1 MKEKEF
7 QDLID
12 QSLNETISEVEM
24 KVLEERML
32 QDPKA
37 RIHYLNSVGLHASLR
52 RRFSSQQDADGTIL
66 FSGHS
71 IFTRKTVW
79 AIAACLVL
87 FFGLLIFQTFNRPFA
102 EVAHVIGA
110 YRADGIIYKTGEK
123 VEPGIL
129 SLTRGLLRLD
139 FSNGARVTVEGPA
152 ELEVFDE
159 DRVLLHKGLVT
170 ATIPESAVGFV
181 VDTVA
186 AHVVD
191 LGTSF
196 GVSVSDNGQTEVC
209 VFDGEVEVSLPRVA
223 GAEEVTHLVREG
235 ESISA
240 SVYSS
245 ALNPASS
252 KLYENKI
259 LLFENALPVNY
270 GVLQTTGSMRFV
282 SPGPDFHPGNFK
294 DNEHI
299 VVFPEKRGFLSN
311 ESIRVDMIDPGEY
324 EKSHYDEKPTLVP
337 RRAMTSYLLQLDAY
351 PEGENPNRRRSVI
364 GQITFANPIVGV
376 ITEDRLLN
384 QSEVVFGIPGA
395 DYPSARTI
403 EPRPEG
409 DERKGFDKLILTADR
424 HSLILELRE
433 NPGHLDQVRVLVESH

>member
-1 MKEKEF
+1 MKDKEF
-7 QDLID
+7 QELID
-12 QSLNETISEVEM
+12 QSLNETISEVGM
-24 KVLEERML
+24 KALEERML
-32 QDPKA
+32 QDPQA

-52 RRFSSQQDADGTIL
+52 RRFSSQQEEEGPIL
-66 FSGHS
+66 FPGQS

-79 AIAACLVL
+79 AVAACLVL
-87 FFGLLIFQTFNRPFA
+87 FFGLLIFQVSNRPFA

-110 YRADGIIYKTGEK
+110 YRADGVTYKTGET

-139 FSNGARVTVEGPA
+139 FSNGARVTVQGPA
-152 ELEVFDE
+152 ELEVFDQ

-196 GVSVSDNGQTEVC
+196 GVSVSENGQTEVC
-209 VFDGEVEVSLPRVA
+209 VFDGEVEVSLPREA
-223 GAEEVTHLVREG
+223 GLEEVSHLVREG

-240 SVYSS
+240 RVNSSVIDSVS
-245 ALNPASS
+245 
-252 KLYENKI
+252 YETSQ
-259 LLFENALPVNY
+259 FENALPVNY

-282 SPGPDFHPGNFK
+282 SPGPDFHPGNYK

-299 VVFPEKRGFLSN
+299 VVFPEKRGFLSS
-311 ESIRVDMIDPGEY
+311 ESMRVDMIDPGEY
-324 EKSHYDEKPTLVP
+324 EKSHYEEKPTLVP
-337 RRAMTSYLLQLDAY
+337 HRAMTSYLLQLDAY

-364 GQITFANPIVGV
+364 GQITFAKPIVGV

-384 QSEVVFGIPGA
+384 ESEVVFGIPGA

-433 NPGHLDQVRVLVESH
+433 NPGHLDQVRVLVEAQ

>member
-1 MKEKEF
+1 MKDKEF

-12 QSLNETISEVEM
+12 QSLNETISEVDM
-24 KVLEERML
+24 KALEERMI
-32 QDPKA
+32 QDPQA

-52 RRFSSQQDADGTIL
+52 RRFSSSQEEEGTIL
-66 FSGHS
+66 FPGQS

-79 AIAACLVL
+79 AVAACLVL
-87 FFGLLIFQTFNRPFA
+87 FFGLLIFQVSNRPFA

-110 YRADGIIYKTGEK
+110 YRADGVTYKTGET

-129 SLTRGLLRLD
+129 SLSRGLLRLD

-152 ELEVFDE
+152 ELEVFDQ

-170 ATIPESAVGFV
+170 ATIPESAVGFM

-196 GVSVSDNGQTEVC
+196 GVSVSENGQTEVC
-209 VFDGEVEVSLPRVA
+209 VFDGEVEVSLPREA
-223 GAEEVTHLVREG
+223 GLDEVSHLVREG

-240 SVYSS
+240 HVNSSVIDSVS
-245 ALNPASS
+245 
-252 KLYENKI
+252 YETSQ
-259 LLFENALPVNY
+259 FENALPVNY

-282 SPGPDFHPGNFK
+282 SPGPDFHPGNYK

-311 ESIRVDMIDPGEY
+311 ESMRVDMIDPGEY
-324 EKSHYDEKPTLVP
+324 EKSDYDEKPTLVP
-337 RRAMTSYLLQLDAY
+337 HRAMTSYLLQLDAY

-403 EPRPEG
+403 EPRPKG

-433 NPGHLDQVRVLVESH
+433 NPGHLDQVRVLVEAQ

>member
-1 MKEKEF
+1 MKDKEF

-12 QSLNETISEVEM
+12 QSLNETISEVDL
-24 KVLEERML
+24 KALEERML

-37 RIHYLNSVGLHASLR
+37 RIHYLNLVGLHASLR
-52 RRFSSQQDADGTIL
+52 RRFSTQQEGNGTIP
-66 FSGHS
+66 FPRKS

-87 FFGLLIFQTFNRPFA
+87 FFGMLVLQISNRPFA

-110 YRADGIIYKTGEK
+110 YRADGVIYKTGET
-123 VEPGIL
+123 VESGIL

-139 FSNGARVTVEGPA
+139 FSNGARVTVQGPA

-159 DRVLLHKGLVT
+159 NRILLHQGLVT
-170 ATIPESAVGFV
+170 ATIPKSAVGFV

-196 GVSVSDNGQTEVC
+196 GVSVSENGHTEVC
-209 VFDGEVEVSLPRVA
+209 VFDGEVEVSLPSGDGA
-223 GAEEVTHLVREG
+223 GEDPHLVREG
-235 ESISA
+235 EAICA
-240 SVYSS
+240 SVDSS
-245 ALNPASS
+245 EIDSVS
-252 KLYENKI
+252 YETSQ
-259 LLFENALPVNY
+259 FENALPVNY

-282 SPGPDFHPGNFK
+282 SPGPDFHPGNYK

-299 VVFPEKRGFLSN
+299 VVFPEKKGFLSN

-324 EKSHYDEKPTLVP
+324 EKANYDEKPTLVP
-337 RRAMTSYLLQLDAY
+337 HRAMTSYLLQLDAY

-384 QSEVVFGIPGA
+384 QSEEVFGIPGV

-403 EPRPEG
+403 EPRPKG
-409 DERKGFDKLILTADR
+409 DEREGFDKLILTADR

-433 NPGHLDQVRVLVESH
+433 NPGHLDQVRVLVEAQ

>member
-1 MKEKEF
+1 MKDKEF

-12 QSLNETISEVEM
+12 QSLNETISEVDM
-24 KVLEERML
+24 KALEERML
-32 QDPKA
+32 QDSQS

-52 RRFSSQQDADGTIL
+52 RRFSSQQEEEGTIL
-66 FSGHS
+66 FPGQS

-79 AIAACLVL
+79 AVAACLVL
-87 FFGLLIFQTFNRPFA
+87 FFWLLIFQVSNRPFA

-110 YRADGIIYKTGEK
+110 YRADGVTYKTGET

-129 SLTRGLLRLD
+129 SLSRGLLRLD
-139 FSNGARVTVEGPA
+139 FSNGARVTVQGPA
-152 ELEVFDE
+152 ELEVFDQG
-159 DRVLLHKGLVT
+159 RVLLHKGLVT

-196 GVSVSDNGQTEVC
+196 GVSVSENGQTEVC
-209 VFDGEVEVSLPRVA
+209 VFDGEVEVSLPREE
-223 GAEEVTHLVREG
+223 GAAEVSHLVREG

-240 SVYSS
+240 RVNSSVIDSVS
-245 ALNPASS
+245 
-252 KLYENKI
+252 YETSQ
-259 LLFENALPVNY
+259 FENALPVNY

-282 SPGPDFHPGNFK
+282 SPGPDFHPGNYK

-311 ESIRVDMIDPGEY
+311 ESMRVDMIDPGEY
-324 EKSHYDEKPTLVP
+324 EKSDYDEKPTLVP
-337 RRAMTSYLLQLDAY
+337 HRAMTSYLLQLDAY

-384 QSEVVFGIPGA
+384 QSEVVFGITGA

-403 EPRPEG
+403 EPRPKG

-433 NPGHLDQVRVLVESH
+433 NPGHLDQVRVLVEAQ

>member
-1 MKEKEF
+1 
-7 QDLID
+7 
-12 QSLNETISEVEM
+12 
-24 KVLEERML
+24 
-32 QDPKA
+32 
-37 RIHYLNSVGLHASLR
+37 
-52 RRFSSQQDADGTIL
+52 
-66 FSGHS
+66 
-71 IFTRKTVW
+71 
-79 AIAACLVL
+79 
-87 FFGLLIFQTFNRPFA
+87 
-102 EVAHVIGA
+102 
-110 YRADGIIYKTGEK
+110 
-123 VEPGIL
+123 
-129 SLTRGLLRLD
+129 
-139 FSNGARVTVEGPA
+139 VEGPA
-152 ELEVFDE
+152 ELEVFDQ

-170 ATIPESAVGFV
+170 ATIPESAVGFM

-196 GVSVSDNGQTEVC
+196 GVSVSENGQTEVC
-209 VFDGEVEVSLPRVA
+209 VFDGEVEVSLPREA
-223 GAEEVTHLVREG
+223 GLDEVSHLVREG

-240 SVYSS
+240 HVNSSVIDSVS
-245 ALNPASS
+245 
-252 KLYENKI
+252 YETSQ
-259 LLFENALPVNY
+259 FENALPVNY

-282 SPGPDFHPGNFK
+282 SPGPDFHPGNYK

-311 ESIRVDMIDPGEY
+311 ESMRVDMIDPGEY
-324 EKSHYDEKPTLVP
+324 EKSDYDEKPTLVP
-337 RRAMTSYLLQLDAY
+337 HRAMTSYLLQLDAY

-403 EPRPEG
+403 EPRPKG

-433 NPGHLDQVRVLVESH
+433 NPGHLDQVRVLVEAQ

>member
-1 MKEKEF
+1 MKDKEF

-12 QSLNETISEVEM
+12 QSLNETISKVDM
-24 KVLEERML
+24 KSLEERML
-32 QDPKA
+32 QDPQA

-52 RRFSSQQDADGTIL
+52 RRFSSQQEEEGTIL
-66 FSGHS
+66 FPGQS

-79 AIAACLVL
+79 AVAACLVL
-87 FFGLLIFQTFNRPFA
+87 SFGLLIFQVSNRPFA

-110 YRADGIIYKTGEK
+110 YRADGVTYKTGET

-129 SLTRGLLRLD
+129 SLSRGLLRLD
-139 FSNGARVTVEGPA
+139 FSNGARVTVQGPA
-152 ELEVFDE
+152 ELEVFDQ

-196 GVSVSDNGQTEVC
+196 GVSVSENGLTEVC
-209 VFDGEVEVSLPRVA
+209 VFDGEVEVSLPREA
-223 GAEEVTHLVREG
+223 GAEGVSHLVREG

-240 SVYSS
+240 RVNSSVIDSVS
-245 ALNPASS
+245 
-252 KLYENKI
+252 YETSQ
-259 LLFENALPVNY
+259 FENALPVNY

-282 SPGPDFHPGNFK
+282 SPGPDFHPGNYK

-311 ESIRVDMIDPGEY
+311 ESMRVDMIDPGEY
-324 EKSHYDEKPTLVP
+324 EKSHYEEKPTLVP
-337 RRAMTSYLLQLDAY
+337 HRAMTSYLLQLDAY

-364 GQITFANPIVGV
+364 GQITFAKPIVGV

-384 QSEVVFGIPGA
+384 ESEVVFGIPGA

-433 NPGHLDQVRVLVESH
+433 NPGHLDQVRVLVEAQ

>member
-1 MKEKEF
+1 MKDKEF
-7 QDLID
+7 QELID
-12 QSLNETISEVEM
+12 QSLNETISEVDM
-24 KVLEERML
+24 KALEKRML
-32 QDPKA
+32 QDPQA
-37 RIHYLNSVGLHASLR
+37 RIHYLSSVGLHASLR
-52 RRFSSQQDADGTIL
+52 RRFSSQQEEEGPIL
-66 FSGHS
+66 FPGQS

-79 AIAACLVL
+79 AVAACLVL
-87 FFGLLIFQTFNRPFA
+87 FFGLLIFQVSNRPFA

-110 YRADGIIYKTGEK
+110 YRADGVTYKTGET

-139 FSNGARVTVEGPA
+139 FSNGARVTVQGPA
-152 ELEVFDE
+152 ELEVFDQ

-196 GVSVSDNGQTEVC
+196 GVSVSENGQTEVC
-209 VFDGEVEVSLPRVA
+209 VFDGEVEVSLPREA
-223 GAEEVTHLVREG
+223 GLEEVSHLVREG

-240 SVYSS
+240 RVNSSVIDSVS
-245 ALNPASS
+245 
-252 KLYENKI
+252 YETSQ
-259 LLFENALPVNY
+259 FENALPVNY

-282 SPGPDFHPGNFK
+282 SPGPDFHPGNYK

-311 ESIRVDMIDPGEY
+311 ESMRVDMIDPGEY
-324 EKSHYDEKPTLVP
+324 EKSHYEEKPTLVP
-337 RRAMTSYLLQLDAY
+337 HRAMTSYLLQLDAY

-384 QSEVVFGIPGA
+384 ESEVVFGISGA

-433 NPGHLDQVRVLVESH
+433 NPGHLDQVRVLVEAQ

>member
-1 MKEKEF
+1 MKA
-7 QDLID
+7 
-12 QSLNETISEVEM
+12 
-24 KVLEERML
+24 LEERMI
-32 QDPKA
+32 QDPQA

-52 RRFSSQQDADGTIL
+52 RRFSSSQEEEGTIL
-66 FSGHS
+66 FPGQS

-79 AIAACLVL
+79 AVAACLVL
-87 FFGLLIFQTFNRPFA
+87 FFGLLIFQVSNRPFA

-110 YRADGIIYKTGEK
+110 YRADGVTYKTGET

-129 SLTRGLLRLD
+129 SLSRGLLRLD

-152 ELEVFDE
+152 ELEVFDQ

-170 ATIPESAVGFV
+170 ATIPESAVGFM

-196 GVSVSDNGQTEVC
+196 GVSVSENGQTEVC
-209 VFDGEVEVSLPRVA
+209 VFDGEVEVSLPREA
-223 GAEEVTHLVREG
+223 GLDEVSHLVREG

-240 SVYSS
+240 HVNSSVIDSVS
-245 ALNPASS
+245 
-252 KLYENKI
+252 YETSQ
-259 LLFENALPVNY
+259 FENALPVNY

-282 SPGPDFHPGNFK
+282 SPGPDFHPGNYK

-311 ESIRVDMIDPGEY
+311 ESMRVDMIDPGEY
-324 EKSHYDEKPTLVP
+324 EKSDYDEKPTLVP
-337 RRAMTSYLLQLDAY
+337 HRAMTSYLLQLDAY

-433 NPGHLDQVRVLVESH
+433 NPGHLDQVRVLVEAQ

>member
-1 MKEKEF
+1 MKDKEL

-12 QSLNETISEVEM
+12 QSLNETISEVDM
-24 KVLEERML
+24 KALEERML
-32 QDPKA
+32 QDPSA
-37 RIHYLNSVGLHASLR
+37 RIHYLNSVGLACFFKSVDFQVSRRMMKRFFLPGKAFFSVRQFGRLR
-52 RRFSSQQDADGTIL
+52 PAWFCFL
-66 FSGHS
+66 
-71 IFTRKTVW
+71 
-79 AIAACLVL
+79 ACL
-87 FFGLLIFQTFNRPFA
+87 FFRPSIVHLLRL
-102 EVAHVIGA
+102 AHVIGA
-110 YRADGIIYKTGEK
+110 YRANGIIYKTGET
-123 VEPGIL
+123 VEPGML

-152 ELEVFDE
+152 ELEVFDQ

-196 GVSVSDNGQTEVC
+196 GVSVSNNGQTEVC
-209 VFDGEVEVSLPRVA
+209 VFDGEVEVSLPRSA
-223 GAEEVTHLVREG
+223 GAEEVSHLVREG

-240 SVYSS
+240 RVNSSVIDSVS
-245 ALNPASS
+245 
-252 KLYENKI
+252 YETSQ
-259 LLFENALPVNY
+259 FEKALPVNY

-282 SPGPDFHPGNFK
+282 SPGPDFHPGNYK

-337 RRAMTSYLLQLDAY
+337 HRAMTSYLLQLDAY
-351 PEGENPNRRRSVI
+351 PEGENPNRRRSVV

-403 EPRPEG
+403 EPQSGR
-409 DERKGFDKLILTADR
+409 RRKKGF
-424 HSLILELRE
+424 
-433 NPGHLDQVRVLVESH
+433 

>member
-1 MKEKEF
+1 MKDKEF

-12 QSLNETISEVEM
+12 QSLNETISEVDL
-24 KVLEERML
+24 KALEERML

-37 RIHYLNSVGLHASLR
+37 RIHYLNLVGLHASLR
-52 RRFSSQQDADGTIL
+52 RRFSTQQEGNGTIP
-66 FSGHS
+66 FPRKS

-87 FFGLLIFQTFNRPFA
+87 FFGMLVLQISNRPFA

-110 YRADGIIYKTGEK
+110 YRADGVIYKTGET
-123 VEPGIL
+123 VESGIL

-139 FSNGARVTVEGPA
+139 FSNGARVTVQGPA

-159 DRVLLHKGLVT
+159 NRILLHQGLVT
-170 ATIPESAVGFV
+170 ATIPKSAVGFV

-196 GVSVSDNGQTEVC
+196 GVSVSENGHTEVC
-209 VFDGEVEVSLPRVA
+209 VFDGEVEVSLPGGDGA
-223 GAEEVTHLVREG
+223 GEDPHLVREG
-235 ESISA
+235 EAICA
-240 SVYSS
+240 SVDSS
-245 ALNPASS
+245 EIDSVS
-252 KLYENKI
+252 YETSQ
-259 LLFENALPVNY
+259 FENALPVNY

-282 SPGPDFHPGNFK
+282 SPGPDFHPGNYK

-299 VVFPEKRGFLSN
+299 VVFPEKKGFLSN

-324 EKSHYDEKPTLVP
+324 EKANYDEKPTLVP
-337 RRAMTSYLLQLDAY
+337 HRAMTSYLLQLDAY

-384 QSEVVFGIPGA
+384 QSEEVFGIPGV

-403 EPRPEG
+403 EPRPKG
-409 DERKGFDKLILTADR
+409 DEREGFDKLILTADR

-433 NPGHLDQVRVLVESH
+433 NPGHLDQVRVLVEAQ

>member
-1 MKEKEF
+1 MKDKEF
-7 QDLID
+7 QELID
-12 QSLNETISEVEM
+12 QSLNETISEVDM
-24 KVLEERML
+24 KSLEERML
-32 QDPKA
+32 QDPQA

-52 RRFSSQQDADGTIL
+52 RRFSSQQEEEGTIL
-66 FSGHS
+66 FPGQS

-79 AIAACLVL
+79 AVAACLVL
-87 FFGLLIFQTFNRPFA
+87 SFGLLIFQVSNRPFA

-110 YRADGIIYKTGEK
+110 YRADGVTYKTGET

-129 SLTRGLLRLD
+129 SLSRGLLRLD
-139 FSNGARVTVEGPA
+139 FSNGARVTVQGPA
-152 ELEVFDE
+152 ELEVFDQ

-196 GVSVSDNGQTEVC
+196 GVSVSENGQTEVC
-209 VFDGEVEVSLPRVA
+209 VFDGEVEVSLPREA
-223 GAEEVTHLVREG
+223 GLEEVSHLVREG

-240 SVYSS
+240 RVNSSVIDSVS
-245 ALNPASS
+245 
-252 KLYENKI
+252 YETSQ
-259 LLFENALPVNY
+259 FENALPVNY

-282 SPGPDFHPGNFK
+282 SPGPDFHPGNYK

-299 VVFPEKRGFLSN
+299 VVFPEKRGFLSS
-311 ESIRVDMIDPGEY
+311 ESMRVDMIDPGEY
-324 EKSHYDEKPTLVP
+324 EKSHYEEKPTLVP
-337 RRAMTSYLLQLDAY
+337 HRAMTSYLLQLDAY

-364 GQITFANPIVGV
+364 GQITFAKPIVGV

-384 QSEVVFGIPGA
+384 ESEVVFGIPGA

-433 NPGHLDQVRVLVESH
+433 NPGHLDQVRVLVEAQ

>member
-1 MKEKEF
+1 MKDKEF

-12 QSLNETISEVEM
+12 QSLNETISKVDM
-24 KVLEERML
+24 KSLEERML
-32 QDPKA
+32 QDPQA

-52 RRFSSQQDADGTIL
+52 RRFSSQQEEEGTIL
-66 FSGHS
+66 FPGQS
-71 IFTRKTVW
+71 IFTRKTMWVV
-79 AIAACLVL
+79 AACLVL
-87 FFGLLIFQTFNRPFA
+87 FFGLLIFQVSNRPFA

-110 YRADGIIYKTGEK
+110 YRADGVTYKTGET

-129 SLTRGLLRLD
+129 SLSRGLLRLD
-139 FSNGARVTVEGPA
+139 FSNGARVTVQGPA
-152 ELEVFDE
+152 ELEVFDQ

-196 GVSVSDNGQTEVC
+196 GVSVSENGQTEVC
-209 VFDGEVEVSLPRVA
+209 VFDGEVEVSLPREA
-223 GAEEVTHLVREG
+223 GLEEVSHLVREG

-240 SVYSS
+240 RVNSSVIDSVS
-245 ALNPASS
+245 
-252 KLYENKI
+252 YETSQ
-259 LLFENALPVNY
+259 FENALPVNY

-282 SPGPDFHPGNFK
+282 SPGPDFHPGNYK

-311 ESIRVDMIDPGEY
+311 ESMRVDMIDPGEY
-324 EKSHYDEKPTLVP
+324 EKSHYEEKPTLVP
-337 RRAMTSYLLQLDAY
+337 HRAMTSYLLQLDAY

-364 GQITFANPIVGV
+364 GQITFAKPIVGV

-384 QSEVVFGIPGA
+384 ESEVVFGIPGA

-433 NPGHLDQVRVLVESH
+433 NPGHLDQVRVLVEAQ

>member
-1 MKEKEF
+1 MKEQEF

-12 QSLNETISEVEM
+12 QSLNETISEVDM
-24 KVLEERML
+24 QALEERML
-32 QDPKA
+32 QDPQA

-52 RRFSSQQDADGTIL
+52 RRFSSQQEEEGTIL
-66 FSGHS
+66 FPGQS

-79 AIAACLVL
+79 AVAACLVL
-87 FFGLLIFQTFNRPFA
+87 SFGLLIFQVSNRPFA

-110 YRADGIIYKTGEK
+110 YRADGVTYKTGET

-129 SLTRGLLRLD
+129 SLSRGLLRLD
-139 FSNGARVTVEGPA
+139 FSNGARVTVQGPA
-152 ELEVFDE
+152 ELEVFDQ

-196 GVSVSDNGQTEVC
+196 GVSVSENGQTEVC
-209 VFDGEVEVSLPRVA
+209 VFDGEVEVSLPREA
-223 GAEEVTHLVREG
+223 GLEEVSHLVREG

-240 SVYSS
+240 RVNSSVIDSVS
-245 ALNPASS
+245 
-252 KLYENKI
+252 YETSQ
-259 LLFENALPVNY
+259 FENALPVNY

-282 SPGPDFHPGNFK
+282 SPGPDFHPGNYK

-311 ESIRVDMIDPGEY
+311 ESMRVDMIDPGEY
-324 EKSHYDEKPTLVP
+324 EKSHYEEKPTLVP
-337 RRAMTSYLLQLDAY
+337 HRAMTSYLLQLDAY

-384 QSEVVFGIPGA
+384 ESEVVFGIPGA

-433 NPGHLDQVRVLVESH
+433 NPGHLDQVRVLVEAQ

>member
-1 MKEKEF
+1 MKDKEF
-7 QDLID
+7 QNLID
-12 QSLNETISEVEM
+12 QSLNETISEVDM
-24 KVLEERML
+24 KALEERML
-32 QDPKA
+32 QDPHA

-52 RRFSSQQDADGTIL
+52 RRFSSQQEEEGTIL
-66 FSGHS
+66 FPGQS
-71 IFTRKTVW
+71 IFTRKTMW
-79 AIAACLVL
+79 AVAACLVL
-87 FFGLLIFQTFNRPFA
+87 FFGLLIFQVSNRSFA

-110 YRADGIIYKTGEK
+110 YRADGVTYKTGEI

-129 SLTRGLLRLD
+129 SLSRGLLRLD
-139 FSNGARVTVEGPA
+139 FSNGARVTVQGPA
-152 ELEVFDE
+152 ELEVFDQ

-196 GVSVSDNGQTEVC
+196 GVSVSENGQTEVC
-209 VFDGEVEVSLPRVA
+209 VFDGEVEVSLPREE
-223 GAEEVTHLVREG
+223 GAAEVSHLVREG

-240 SVYSS
+240 RINSSVIDSVS
-245 ALNPASS
+245 
-252 KLYENKI
+252 YETSQ
-259 LLFENALPVNY
+259 FENALPVNY

-282 SPGPDFHPGNFK
+282 SPGPDFHPGNYK

-311 ESIRVDMIDPGEY
+311 ESMRVDMIDPGEY
-324 EKSHYDEKPTLVP
+324 EKSDYDEKPTLVP
-337 RRAMTSYLLQLDAY
+337 HRAMTSYLLQLDAY

-433 NPGHLDQVRVLVESH
+433 NPGHLDQVRVLVEAQ

>member
-1 MKEKEF
+1 MKNKEF

-12 QSLNETISEVEM
+12 QSLNETISEVDM
-24 KVLEERML
+24 KALEERML

-37 RIHYLNSVGLHASLR
+37 RIHYLNSVGLHASLK
-52 RRFSSQQDADGTIL
+52 RRFSSQHEEDGTIL
-66 FSGHS
+66 FPGQS

-87 FFGLLIFQTFNRPFA
+87 FFGMLIFQLSNRPFA

-110 YRADGIIYKTGEK
+110 YRADGATYKTGEK

-139 FSNGARVTVEGPA
+139 FSNGARVTVQGPA
-152 ELEVFDE
+152 ELEVLDQ

-186 AHVVD
+186 AHVAD

-196 GVSVSDNGQTEVC
+196 GVSVNENGQTEVC
-209 VFDGEVEVSLPRVA
+209 VFDGEVEVSLPREA
-223 GAEEVTHLVREG
+223 GAEEVSHLVREG

-240 SVYSS
+240 RVNSSVIDSVS
-245 ALNPASS
+245 
-252 KLYENKI
+252 YETSQ
-259 LLFENALPVNY
+259 FENALPVNY

-282 SPGPDFHPGNFK
+282 SPGPDFHPGNYK

-311 ESIRVDMIDPGEY
+311 ESMRVDMIDPGEY

-364 GQITFANPIVGV
+364 GQITFAKPIVGV

-433 NPGHLDQVRVLVESH
+433 NPGHLDQVRVLVEAQ

>member
-1 MKEKEF
+1 MKDKEF

-12 QSLNETISEVEM
+12 QSLNETISKVDM
-24 KVLEERML
+24 KALEERML
-32 QDPKA
+32 QDPQA

-52 RRFSSQQDADGTIL
+52 RRFSSQQEEEGTIL
-66 FSGHS
+66 FPGQS

-79 AIAACLVL
+79 AVAACLVL
-87 FFGLLIFQTFNRPFA
+87 SFGLLIFQVSNRPFA

-110 YRADGIIYKTGEK
+110 YRADGVTYKTGET

-139 FSNGARVTVEGPA
+139 FSNGARVTVQGPA
-152 ELEVFDE
+152 ELEVFDQ

-196 GVSVSDNGQTEVC
+196 GVSVSENGQTEVC
-209 VFDGEVEVSLPRVA
+209 VFDGEVEVSLPREA
-223 GAEEVTHLVREG
+223 GVDEVSHLVREG

-240 SVYSS
+240 RVNSSVIDSVS
-245 ALNPASS
+245 
-252 KLYENKI
+252 YETSQ
-259 LLFENALPVNY
+259 FENALPVNY

-282 SPGPDFHPGNFK
+282 SPGPDFHPGNYK

-299 VVFPEKRGFLSN
+299 VVFPEKRGFLSS
-311 ESIRVDMIDPGEY
+311 ESMRVDMIDPGEY
-324 EKSHYDEKPTLVP
+324 EKSHYEEKPTLVP
-337 RRAMTSYLLQLDAY
+337 HRAMTSYLLQLDAY

-364 GQITFANPIVGV
+364 GQITFAKPIVGV

-384 QSEVVFGIPGA
+384 ESEVVFGIPGA

-433 NPGHLDQVRVLVESH
+433 NPGHLDQVRVLVEAQ

>member
-1 MKEKEF
+1 MKDKEF

-12 QSLNETISEVEM
+12 QSLNETISKVDM
-24 KVLEERML
+24 KSLEERML
-32 QDPKA
+32 QDPQA

-52 RRFSSQQDADGTIL
+52 RRFSSQQEEEGTIL
-66 FSGHS
+66 FPGQS

-79 AIAACLVL
+79 AVAACLVL
-87 FFGLLIFQTFNRPFA
+87 FFGLLVFQVSNRPFA

-110 YRADGIIYKTGEK
+110 YRADGVTYKTGET

-129 SLTRGLLRLD
+129 SLSRGLLRLD
-139 FSNGARVTVEGPA
+139 FSNGARVTVQGPA
-152 ELEVFDE
+152 ELEVFDQ

-196 GVSVSDNGQTEVC
+196 GVSVSENGQTEVC
-209 VFDGEVEVSLPRVA
+209 VFDGEVEVSLPRKA
-223 GAEEVTHLVREG
+223 GLEEVSHLVREG

-240 SVYSS
+240 RVNSSVIDSVS
-245 ALNPASS
+245 
-252 KLYENKI
+252 YETSQ
-259 LLFENALPVNY
+259 FENALPVNY

-282 SPGPDFHPGNFK
+282 SPGPDFHPGNYK

-311 ESIRVDMIDPGEY
+311 ESMRVDMIDPGEY
-324 EKSHYDEKPTLVP
+324 EKSHYEEKPTLVP
-337 RRAMTSYLLQLDAY
+337 HRAMTSYLLQLDAY

-364 GQITFANPIVGV
+364 GQITFAKPIVGV

-384 QSEVVFGIPGA
+384 ESEVVFGIPGA

-433 NPGHLDQVRVLVESH
+433 NPGHLDQVRVLVEAQ

>member
-1 MKEKEF
+1 MKDKEF
-7 QDLID
+7 QELID
-12 QSLNETISEVEM
+12 QSLNETISEVDM
-24 KVLEERML
+24 KALEERML
-32 QDPKA
+32 QDPQA

-52 RRFSSQQDADGTIL
+52 RRFSSQQEEEGTIL
-66 FSGHS
+66 FPGQS
-71 IFTRKTVW
+71 IFTRKTMWVV
-79 AIAACLVL
+79 AACLVL
-87 FFGLLIFQTFNRPFA
+87 FFGLLIFQVSNRPFA

-110 YRADGIIYKTGEK
+110 YRADGVTYKTGET

-129 SLTRGLLRLD
+129 SLSRGLLRLD
-139 FSNGARVTVEGPA
+139 FSNGARVTVQGPA
-152 ELEVFDE
+152 ELEVFDQ

-196 GVSVSDNGQTEVC
+196 GVSVSENGQTEVC
-209 VFDGEVEVSLPRVA
+209 VFDGEVEVSLPREA
-223 GAEEVTHLVREG
+223 GVEEVSHLVREG

-240 SVYSS
+240 RVNSSVIDSVS
-245 ALNPASS
+245 
-252 KLYENKI
+252 YETSQ
-259 LLFENALPVNY
+259 FENALPVNY

-282 SPGPDFHPGNFK
+282 SPGPDFHPGNYK

-299 VVFPEKRGFLSN
+299 VVFPEKRGFLSS
-311 ESIRVDMIDPGEY
+311 ESMRVDMIDPGEY
-324 EKSHYDEKPTLVP
+324 EKSHYEEKPTLVP
-337 RRAMTSYLLQLDAY
+337 HRAMTSYLLQLDAY

-364 GQITFANPIVGV
+364 GQITFAKPIVGV

-384 QSEVVFGIPGA
+384 ESEVVFGIPGA

-433 NPGHLDQVRVLVESH
+433 NPGHLDQVRVLVEAQ

>member
-1 MKEKEF
+1 MKDKEF

-12 QSLNETISEVEM
+12 QSLNETISEVDL
-24 KVLEERML
+24 KALEERML
-32 QDPKA
+32 QDPQA
-37 RIHYLNSVGLHASLR
+37 RIHYLNSVGLHASLK
-52 RRFSSQQDADGTIL
+52 RRFSSQQVENRTIH
-66 FSGHS
+66 FPRKS

-87 FFGLLIFQTFNRPFA
+87 FFGMLILQTSNRPFA

-110 YRADGIIYKTGEK
+110 YRADGVVYQTGEK
-123 VEPGIL
+123 VESGIL
-129 SLTRGLLRLD
+129 SLSRGLLRLD
-139 FSNGARVTVEGPA
+139 FSNGARVTVQGPA

-159 DRVLLHKGLVT
+159 NRILLHQGLVT
-170 ATIPESAVGFV
+170 ATIPKSAVGFV

-196 GVSVSDNGQTEVC
+196 GVSVSENGHTEVC
-209 VFDGEVEVSLPRVA
+209 VFDGEVEVSLPSGDGA
-223 GAEEVTHLVREG
+223 GEDPHLVREG
-235 ESISA
+235 EAICA
-240 SVYSS
+240 SVDSS
-245 ALNPASS
+245 VIDSVS
-252 KLYENKI
+252 YETSQ
-259 LLFENALPVNY
+259 FENALPVNY

-282 SPGPDFHPGNFK
+282 SPGPDFHPGNYK

-299 VVFPEKRGFLSN
+299 VVFPEKKGFLSN

-324 EKSHYDEKPTLVP
+324 EKANYDEKPTLVP
-337 RRAMTSYLLQLDAY
+337 HRAMTSYLLQLDAY

-384 QSEVVFGIPGA
+384 QSEEVFGIPGV

-403 EPRPEG
+403 EPRPKG
-409 DERKGFDKLILTADR
+409 DEREGFDKLILTADR

-433 NPGHLDQVRVLVESH
+433 NPGHLDQVRVLVEAQ

>member
-1 MKEKEF
+1 MKDQKL
-7 QDLID
+7 QNQID
-12 QSLNETISEVEM
+12 CFLNETINDTDSKE
-24 KVLEERML
+24 LEKRL
-32 QDPKA
+32 IDDPEA
-37 RIHYLNSVGLHASLR
+37 REHYLNEVSLHASLR
-52 RRFSSQQDADGTIL
+52 RRFTVQQGTVMLPFEKPFNPKVIYSL
-66 FSGHS
+66 
-71 IFTRKTVW
+71 V
-79 AIAACLVL
+79 ACLVIL
-87 FFGLLIFQTFNRPFA
+87 LGFFGTRFFTPS
-102 EVAHVIGA
+102 VAKITHAVGA
-110 YRADGIIYKTGEK
+110 YDGSGIAYESGESLND
-123 VEPGIL
+123 GNIFL
-129 SLTRGLLRLD
+129 SRGLLRLD
-139 FSNGARVTVEGPA
+139 FSNGAVVTLEGPA
-152 ELEVFDE
+152 ELEIHDVN
-159 DRVLLHKGLVT
+159 RINLNAGILT
-170 ATIPESAVGFV
+170 ANIPESAIGFT
-181 VDTVA
+181 VDTEA

-196 GVSVSDNGQTEVC
+196 GVSVGEDGQTEVC
-209 VFDGEVEVSLPRVA
+209 VFDGEVEVSSSKA
-223 GAEEVTHLVREG
+223 SGASKLAQLVREG
-235 ESISA
+235 EAIRTRINSSLID
-240 SVYSS
+240 SVS
-245 ALNPASS
+245 
-252 KLYENKI
+252 YETSQ
-259 LLFENALPVNY
+259 FENAWPVNY

-282 SPGPDFHPGNFK
+282 SPGPDFHPGNYK

-324 EKSHYDEKPTLVP
+324 QKSHYDEKPTLVP

-351 PEGENPNRRRSVI
+351 PEGENPNRRRSVV

-433 NPGHLDQVRVLVESH
+433 NPGHLDQVRVLVEAQ